1 LIVSPRLLQIVSL
14 YVGISVEKKKE
25 EEDVSYIVINNIDF
39 DIPKSYKKYYLDCL
53 DVNQIYFFGKI

>member
-1 LIVSPRLLQIVSL
+1 MVSPRLVQIVSL
-14 YVGISVEKKKE
+14 YIGISVEKKE

-53 DVNQIYFFGKI
+53 DVNQIYFYGKI